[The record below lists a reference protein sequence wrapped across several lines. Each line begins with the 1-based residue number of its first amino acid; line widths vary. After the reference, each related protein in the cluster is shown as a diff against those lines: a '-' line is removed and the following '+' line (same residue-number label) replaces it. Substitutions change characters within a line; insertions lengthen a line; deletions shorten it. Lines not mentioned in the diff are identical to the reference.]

1 MSKKCTLNWHWRCIL
16 LFIQIFHILFYK
28 SKELLNSVPARPLPM
43 LIDIAVCPLRL
54 AYMKPPVLQFNNIY
68 NLSAAAVSSDDIPTS
83 YLIILSITGGASYK
97 TDIPYP
103 RFFTHVREL
112 WLHVVSIFN
121 TSVDVES
128 FHFHPA
134 LQSLRFDLFIHSYWI
149 LSFVVKVSFTGT
161 CIYCTTHI
169 LKCNWWYTIH
179 WISASLVRLFLI

>member
-16 LFIQIFHILFYK
+16 HFIQIFHILFYK

-43 LIDIAVCPLRL
+43 LIDIAVCSLRL

-68 NLSAAAVSSDDIPTS
+68 NLNPTRYRYHPIMKVLSSVI
-83 YLIILSITGGASYK
+83 
-97 TDIPYP
+97 
-103 RFFTHVREL
+103 VREL

-134 LQSLRFDLFIHSYWI
+134 LQSLRFDLFIHFYWI

-161 CIYCTTHI
+161 CIYRTTDI

-179 WISASLVRLFLI
+179 RTSASLVRLFLI

>member
-1 MSKKCTLNWHWRCIL
+1 MHPQLTLKMHFIL
-16 LFIQIFHILFYK
+16 YLNFSYFINRRNYLD
-28 SKELLNSVPARPLPM
+28 SVPVRPLHL

-54 AYMKPPVLQFNNIY
+54 AYMKPPVLQFNNIYNLNPTRYRYHPIMKVLSSVILY

-103 RFFTHVREL
+103 CFFTHVREL

-128 FHFHPA
+128 F
-134 LQSLRFDLFIHSYWI
+134 
-149 LSFVVKVSFTGT
+149 
-161 CIYCTTHI
+161 
-169 LKCNWWYTIH
+169 
-179 WISASLVRLFLI
+179 